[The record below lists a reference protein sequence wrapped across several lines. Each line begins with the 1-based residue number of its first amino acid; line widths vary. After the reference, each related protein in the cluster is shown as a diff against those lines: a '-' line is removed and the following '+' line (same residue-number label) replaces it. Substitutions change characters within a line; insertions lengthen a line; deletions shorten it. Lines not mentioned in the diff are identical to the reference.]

1 MIKMKIRAIIKVAGE
16 HLPWNKPICQGPGFT
31 REELIRISLWVEHR
45 YQHFLN
51 VASDCNIQPMYT
63 ALGPEASETLGKH
76 STHVLTTHIYIRN
89 GILKKRF

>member
-1 MIKMKIRAIIKVAGE
+1 MKTRTIIKVAVE
-16 HLPWNKPICQGPGFT
+16 HLPWNNLYVRAQASW
-31 REELIRISLWVEHR
+31 EMNQLESLWVEHR